1 MNKIRFDGIY
11 RKRNDEEWGNDY
23 LIFKSD
29 GSVVDTSSLDDPVN
43 TFFSSVDSKFAVSKG
58 FYKVNCENVSFQTIN
73 QPYEIEEDNEDFV
86 EAIVDYS
93 GLIKSTGLELSCHSH
108 SNGKTNSATYEFIPI
123 EFDNYI

>member
-43 TFFSSVDSKFAVSKG
+43 TFFLRWILNSLFQ
-58 FYKVNCENVSFQTIN
+58 KVFTKLIVKMFHFKQLIN
-73 QPYEIEEDNEDFV
+73 LMKLRRITK
-86 EAIVDYS
+86 I
-93 GLIKSTGLELSCHSH
+93 LSR
-108 SNGKTNSATYEFIPI
+108 
-123 EFDNYI
+123 